1 MQSSFQ
7 SVHIVNKTQ
16 SSTKSEGLVIELRI
30 AIFSLLFL
38 ISPCCAMVKL
48 VNYGISSFC
57 TVVVV
62 FNNYII
68 VIVGFGNSYSR
79 N

>member
-48 VNYGISSFC
+48 VLGDMMVLLDF
-57 TVVVV
+57 
-62 FNNYII
+62 
-68 VIVGFGNSYSR
+68 VIPILRIDYLPPFLTEFY
-79 N
+79 